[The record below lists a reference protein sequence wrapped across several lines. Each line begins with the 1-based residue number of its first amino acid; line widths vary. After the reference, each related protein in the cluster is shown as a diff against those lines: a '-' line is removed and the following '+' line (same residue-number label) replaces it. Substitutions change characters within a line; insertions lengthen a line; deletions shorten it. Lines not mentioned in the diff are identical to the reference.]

1 MQTFLKVTA
10 IQNQVASN
18 GRNFQKVTF
27 NEVQFANGATIK
39 TNKSRTRNLWAEG
52 KTKNGEVIKAD
63 NLYNQ
68 LQVGELVAGSIETFT
83 TTTFQIDGRDV
94 NKTTQVVFEGE
105 DAVRYTNSQLRQ
117 NGAVV
122 VDEHGQLTA
131 NIPTATTF
139 AQAEAVAQVN
149 ENAEIDF

>member
-10 IQNQVASN
+10 IQNQVANN

-27 NEVQFANGATIK
+27 NEVQFANGMTIK
-39 TNKSRTRNLWAEG
+39 TTKSRTRNLWAEG
-52 KTKNGEVIKAD
+52 QTADGKTVKAD

-68 LQVGELVAGSIETFT
+68 LQVGELVAGSIETFN

-131 NIPTATTF
+131 AIPTTF
-139 AQAEAVAQVN
+139 AQAEKVVTKVN
-149 ENAEIDF
+149 EEAEIDF

>member
-27 NEVQFANGATIK
+27 NEVQFTNGMTIK
-39 TNKSRTRNLWAEG
+39 TTKSRTRNLWAEG
-52 KTKNGEVIKAD
+52 QTADGKPVKAD

-68 LQVGELVAGSIETFT
+68 LQVGELVAGSIETFN

-131 NIPTATTF
+131 AIPTTF
-139 AQAEAVAQVN
+139 KQAEEVVKVN
-149 ENAEIDF
+149 EEAEIDF